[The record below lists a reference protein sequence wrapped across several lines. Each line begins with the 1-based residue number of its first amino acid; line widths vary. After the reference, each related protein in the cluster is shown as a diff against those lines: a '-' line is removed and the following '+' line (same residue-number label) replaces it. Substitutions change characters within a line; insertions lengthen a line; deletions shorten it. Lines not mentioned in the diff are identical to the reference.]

1 MMSDPLDK
9 ITAGDDLYGQ
19 VRNFLAGFV
28 GYVDRE
34 NRREADKLL
43 RLTIAQ
49 RYEEQLERIAELQRR
64 LIKESQL
71 DQIDDL
77 EEAALK
83 LRGFVNRIRT
93 ASYGYSGL
101 FDAVQINSKELASIY
116 AYDLALLEGVDQIS
130 NAIDNLDASL
140 GTDGFPAAVRH
151 LVTLSEEAT
160 LAFDR
165 REEVILETVDST
177 GSEE

>member
-1 MMSDPLDK
+1 MSDPLDK
-9 ITAGDDLYGQ
+9 ITAGDDLIGQ
-19 VRNFLAGFV
+19 IRNFLAGFV

-49 RYEEQLERIAELQRR
+49 RYEEQWERIAELQRR
-64 LIKESQL
+64 LIKENQL

-77 EEAALK
+77 EEAAIK
-83 LRGFVNRIRT
+83 LRGFVNRIRN

-101 FDAVQINSKELASIY
+101 FAAVQINSDELASIY
-116 AYDLALLEGVDQIS
+116 EYDIALLEGVDQIS
-130 NAIDNLDASL
+130 NAIDNLEASL
-140 GTDGFPAAVRH
+140 GTDGFPAAVRN
-151 LVTLSEEAT
+151 LVTLSEDANR
-160 LAFDR
+160 AFDR
-165 REEVILETVDST
+165 REEVILETVDAT

>member
-1 MMSDPLDK
+1 MSDPLDK
-9 ITAGDDLYGQ
+9 ITAGDDLIGQ

-49 RYEEQLERIAELQRR
+49 RYEEQWERIAELQRR
-64 LIKESQL
+64 MIKENQL

-77 EEAALK
+77 EEAAIK
-83 LRGFVNRIRT
+83 LRGFINRVRN

-101 FDAVQINSKELASIY
+101 FAAVQINSDELASIY
-116 AYDLALLEGVDQIS
+116 EYDIVMLEGVDQIS

-140 GTDGFPAAVRH
+140 GTDGFPAAVRN
-151 LVTLSEEAT
+151 LVTLSEDASR
-160 LAFDR
+160 AFDR

-177 GSEE
+177 GNEE

>member
-1 MMSDPLDK
+1 MSDPLDK
-9 ITAGDDLYGQ
+9 ITAGDDLIGQ

-49 RYEEQLERIAELQRR
+49 RYEEQWERIAELQRR
-64 LIKESQL
+64 MIKENQL

-77 EEAALK
+77 EEAAIK
-83 LRGFVNRIRT
+83 LRGFINRVRN

-101 FDAVQINSKELASIY
+101 FAAVQINSDELASIY
-116 AYDLALLEGVDQIS
+116 EYDIAMLEGVDQIS

-140 GTDGFPAAVRH
+140 GTDGFPAAVRN
-151 LVTLSEEAT
+151 LVTLSEDASR
-160 LAFDR
+160 AFDR
-165 REEVILETVDST
+165 REEVILETVGST
-177 GSEE
+177 GNEE

>member
-1 MMSDPLDK
+1 MSDPLDK
-9 ITAGDDLYGQ
+9 ITAGDDLIGQ

-49 RYEEQLERIAELQRR
+49 RYEEQWERIAELQRR
-64 LIKESQL
+64 MIKENQL

-77 EEAALK
+77 EEAAIK
-83 LRGFVNRIRT
+83 LRGFINRVRN

-101 FDAVQINSKELASIY
+101 FAAVQINSDELASIY
-116 AYDLALLEGVDQIS
+116 EYDIAMLEGVDQIS
-130 NAIDNLDASL
+130 NAIDNLDASI
-140 GTDGFPAAVRH
+140 GTDGFPAAVRN
-151 LVTLSEEAT
+151 LVTLSEDASR
-160 LAFDR
+160 AFDR

-177 GSEE
+177 GNEE

>member
-1 MMSDPLDK
+1 MSDPLDK
-9 ITAGDDLYGQ
+9 ITAGDDLIGQ

-49 RYEEQLERIAELQRR
+49 RYEEQWERIAELQRR
-64 LIKESQL
+64 MIKENQL

-77 EEAALK
+77 EEAAIK
-83 LRGFVNRIRT
+83 LRGFINRVRN

-101 FDAVQINSKELASIY
+101 FAAVQINSDELASVY
-116 AYDLALLEGVDQIS
+116 EYDIAMLEGVDQIS
-130 NAIDNLDASL
+130 NAIDNLDASI
-140 GTDGFPAAVRH
+140 GTDGFPAAVRN
-151 LVTLSEEAT
+151 LVTLSEDASR
-160 LAFDR
+160 AFDR

-177 GSEE
+177 GNEE